1 MAKKLTMIIASAL
14 LFLSQNAMA
23 QRPKSYQPDKPYC
36 CKTYEMND
44 TENCNKWYAIP
55 FTPHI
60 PSLYD
65 LAISG
70 IKQTPQ
76 NKIEELVIKAAEFEK
91 SGKIGKALE
100 SIEEAIKKFEDCI
113 ERDGWIFE
121 RFYLD
126 LLYLKTNYHLKL
138 NQKEKAAVT
147 VKRAKEILKDFIEAN
162 KNAEEWKRDYI
173 ESEIKIWEELETKI
187 KEDKKRK

>member
-14 LFLSQNAMA
+14 LFFSQNAMA

-44 TENCNKWYAIP
+44 IENCNKWYAIP

-65 LAISG
+65 FAING

-76 NKIEELVIKAAEFEK
+76 NKIEELVIKAAELEK
-91 SGKIGKALE
+91 SGEIDKALE
-100 SIEEAIKKFEDCI
+100 SIKEAIKKFEDCI

-126 LLYLKTNYHLKL
+126 LLYLETNYYLKL
-138 NQKEKAAVT
+138 NQIGEAEKT
-147 VKRAKEILKDFIEAN
+147 VKRAREILKDFIKAN
-162 KNAEEWKRDYI
+162 ENAEEWKRDYI
-173 ESEIKIWEELETKI
+173 ESEKKIWEELETKI
-187 KEDKKRK
+187 KKDKKRK